1 MNRHRE
7 PPLRGVDPKH
17 RLRQRRFGEAIA
29 VGGWKRA
36 ALLVFVGCVSLSV
49 GVLVYL
55 ADRVA
60 SHAALIPS
68 VDALGGLHLFGALGQ
83 WLPSFVH
90 ALAFSLF
97 TAAALKP
104 GAAACGAACAFWAF
118 VDVAFE
124 VEQHPALAAT
134 WQAALH
140 GGLGEW
146 AIARA
151 TLRYFLQ
158 GTFDTYD
165 VCAAML
171 GALLAVALLLFF
183 DHSQGGRHASS

>member
-1 MNRHRE
+1 MR
-7 PPLRGVDPKH
+7 D
-17 RLRQRRFGEAIA
+17 RRFGEAIA
-29 VGGWKRA
+29 VGECKRA

-68 VDALGGLHLFGALGQ
+68 IDALGGLHLFGALGQ

-90 ALAFSLF
+90 PLAFSLF
-97 TAAALKP
+97 TAAVLKR
-104 GAAACGAACAFWAF
+104 GAAAYGGACAFWAA

-124 VEQHPALAAT
+124 VGQHPALAAT
-134 WQAALH
+134 WTAALH
-140 GGLGEW
+140 GELGEW

-151 TLRYFLQ
+151 TLRYFLL
-158 GTFDTYD
+158 GTFDPYD

-171 GALLAVALLLFF
+171 GALLAGAALLFF
-183 DHSQGGRHASS
+183 DYSQGGRHASS